1 MKLTAMIFR
10 LITSSFVGLF
20 LLVTHANAQIFTPAS
35 LTIDDNRVQA
45 KLSLSVLIEVDVTLE
60 FENSIGLNADSIEI
74 TAELINPT
82 DLNVA
87 NRLPSSLTGAVSGF
101 PVLVSISPKANAGF
115 GFEGPAMVELYT
127 KAIHYDPDVP
137 LRLFT
142 SHGNGN
148 FEDITTLTSSGSFRA
163 RGSTGRFSDFIILL
177 DNRTP
182 TSVINEKL
190 ADISSTLLNN
200 QLVIDTALFSQL
212 DSTLNSISQTLSVV
226 DYAAAMVVVDHMIT
240 LVESADGALL
250 PNVWRSSG
258 DLVNVQGD
266 LLTQLKTLR
275 FSLRVL

>member
-10 LITSSFVGLF
+10 LITPAFVGLF

-45 KLSLSVLIEVDVTLE
+45 KLSLSVLMEVDVTLE

-82 DLNVA
+82 DLNVV
-87 NRLPSSLTGAVSGF
+87 NRLPSSLTSAVSGF
-101 PVLVSISPKANAGF
+101 PVLVSISPKADAGF

-142 SHGNGN
+142 SHDNGK

-190 ADISSTLLNN
+190 ADISSTLSNN
-200 QLVIDTALFSQL
+200 QLGIDTALFSQL

>member
-10 LITSSFVGLF
+10 LITSAFVGLF

-45 KLSLSVLIEVDVTLE
+45 KLSLSVLMEVDVTLE

-82 DLNVA
+82 DLNVV

-101 PVLVSISPKANAGF
+101 PVLVSISPKADAGF

-142 SHGNGN
+142 SHDNGK

-190 ADISSTLLNN
+190 ADISSTLSNN
-200 QLVIDTALFSQL
+200 QLGIDTALFSQL

>member
-10 LITSSFVGLF
+10 LITPAFVGLF
-20 LLVTHANAQIFTPAS
+20 LLVTHANAQVFTPAS

-45 KLSLSVLIEVDVTLE
+45 KLSLSVLMEVDVTLE

-142 SHGNGN
+142 SHDNGK

-190 ADISSTLLNN
+190 ADISSTLSNN
-200 QLVIDTALFSQL
+200 QAAIDTALFSQL
-212 DSTLNSISQTLSVV
+212 DSTLNSLSQTLSVV
-226 DYAAAMVVVDHMIT
+226 DYAAAMVVVDHMIA

>member
-10 LITSSFVGLF
+10 LITPAFVGLF
-20 LLVTHANAQIFTPAS
+20 LLVTHANAQVFTPAS

-45 KLSLSVLIEVDVTLE
+45 KLSLSVLMEVDVTLE

-82 DLNVA
+82 DLNVV
-87 NRLPSSLTGAVSGF
+87 NRLPSSLTSAVSGF
-101 PVLVSISPKANAGF
+101 PVLVSISPKADAGF

-142 SHGNGN
+142 SHDNGK

-182 TSVINEKL
+182 TGVINEKL
-190 ADISSTLLNN
+190 ADISSTLSNN
-200 QLVIDTALFSQL
+200 QLGIDTALFSQL